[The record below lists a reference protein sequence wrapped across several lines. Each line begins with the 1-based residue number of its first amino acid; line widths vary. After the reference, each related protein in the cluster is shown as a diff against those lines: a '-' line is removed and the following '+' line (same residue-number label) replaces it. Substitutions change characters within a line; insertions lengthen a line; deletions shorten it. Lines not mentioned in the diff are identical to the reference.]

1 MMIRTFTALLAGAA
15 AAAALSAGP
24 AAAQQGKRVN
34 IYNWNDYIG
43 ETTLDDFTKSTGIE
57 TKYDVYSDLETLEQ
71 KLLAGRSGYDVVV
84 PTLEPALSRLIKA
97 GAVQKLDKAKIPN
110 LGNLDPDLMKQLA
123 KSDPGNQFG
132 VPYQGGTIG
141 LGINVDKVKAA
152 APDAPLDSFAL
163 LFDPK
168 WAAQVAKCG
177 VTILDSA
184 TDTIP
189 TALNYLG
196 LDPNSEKSEDL
207 KKVEET
213 LMKVRP
219 HVKNFTTGTV
229 INDLAAGDTCVAL
242 AYSGDVKQAQAR
254 AEEAGKGVDVQY
266 VMPKEG
272 VQIWY
277 DMMAIPKGAPNLES
291 AHAFINYVLDPKVM
305 AGITNYVNYSNAVPA
320 SLEFIDEAVRTDP
333 GVFPPE
339 DIKKRMFTVS
349 GVSQKAERERT
360 RSWTR
365 VKTGR

>member
-1 MMIRTFTALLAGAA
+1 MTRTFTALLAGAVA
-15 AAAALSAGP
+15 ASALLAGT
-24 AAAQQGKRVN
+24 AQAQQGKRVN

-43 ETTLDDFTKSTGIE
+43 ENTLDEFTKATGIE

-84 PTLEPALSRLIKA
+84 PTLEPTLSRLIKA
-97 GAVQKLDKAKIPN
+97 GAVQKLDKSKIPN
-110 LGNLDPDLMKQLA
+110 LKNLDPELMKQLA

-141 LGINVDKVKAA
+141 LGINEAKVREV

-163 LFDPK
+163 IFDPK
-168 WAAQVAKCG
+168 WASQVAKCG
-177 VTILDSA
+177 MTILDSA

-207 KKVEET
+207 KKVEEM
-213 LMKVRP
+213 LVKVRP

-254 AEEAGKGVDVQY
+254 AEENGKGVAVSY

-277 DMMAIPKGAPNLES
+277 DMMAIPAGAPNRDA
-291 AHAFINYVLDPKVM
+291 AHAFIDFVLQPKVM
-305 AGITNYVNYSNAVPA
+305 AGITNYVSYGNAVPA
-320 SLEFIDEAVRTDP
+320 SLEFVDEAIRNDP
-333 GVFPPE
+333 GVFPSDE
-339 DIKKRMFTVS
+339 LKKKMFTVA